1 MLVSSEKKCS
11 NHCKKKEYFKG
22 CLGTRCKCFKR
33 QINLGTASSFVDSD
47 SNNSNGNDVDVFAD
61 FEYFHT
67 KLETAPV
74 NFITN
79 F

>member
-1 MLVSSEKKCS
+1 M
-11 NHCKKKEYFKG
+11 
-22 CLGTRCKCFKR
+22 RCKCFKR